1 MADDTFYF
9 TLSQKWQMTLS
20 ISPESQMADD
30 TFYFTLSHKWQMT
43 LSISH

>member
-1 MADDTFYF
+1 MADDT
-9 TLSQKWQMTLS
+9 

-43 LSISH
+43 LSVSPESEMADDTFCFT